1 MRNGLLLS
9 IGSLV
14 LVIALTSLERV
25 PVAGQTTA
33 SQTKNVSKTAVPKNW
48 KPPRTS
54 WGDPDLQGQWNSQTS
69 TPMERPLTGPL
80 AGKETLSD
88 EEAENLEEQNRKS
101 IDSAPDKGD
110 PGTYNAFWRDSGNA
124 LSRTSWIRRME
135 EFPR

>member
-1 MRNGLLLS
+1 MRNGLLRS

-33 SQTKNVSKTAVPKNW
+33 SQTQSVSKTAVSKNW
-48 KPPRTS
+48 KPPRTAWS
-54 WGDPDLQGQWNSQTS
+54 DPDLQGQWNSQTS

-88 EEAENLEEQNRKS
+88 EEAENLEAKHL
-101 IDSAPDKGD
+101 DKFDAAPRTGD
-110 PGTYNAFWRDSGNA
+110 PGTYNSFWRDSGRPLA
-124 LSRTSWIRRME
+124 RTSLIVD
-135 EFPR
+135 